1 MGIVTAPERLTKEG
15 HLNGKWR
22 MDVKILTDFVSI
34 QFCCDKWRLSEATGN
49 DLSVT
54 DFVGDS
60 SPERGAKRKTERQ
73 PWLPFQGSCQP
84 LG

>member
-1 MGIVTAPERLTKEG
+1 MYEE
-15 HLNGKWR
+15 
-22 MDVKILTDFVSI
+22 ILTDFVSI
-34 QFCCDKWRLSEATGN
+34 QFCCDKWRLYKATGN

-60 SPERGAKRKTERQ
+60 SPGRGAKADALSSS
-73 PWLPFQGSCQP
+73 WLPFQGSCQP